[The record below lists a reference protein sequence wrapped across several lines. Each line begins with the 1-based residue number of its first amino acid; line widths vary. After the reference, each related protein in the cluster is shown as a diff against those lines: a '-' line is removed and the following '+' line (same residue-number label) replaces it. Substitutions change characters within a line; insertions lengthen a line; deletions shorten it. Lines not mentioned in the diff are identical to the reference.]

1 MKRKEQRQML
11 QLHGGR
17 AHCTIIII
25 RLELM
30 VVMGQ
35 FSFLFLR
42 LNESPDM
49 IMMFGVVVVG
59 FSSDTNLRFL

>member
-1 MKRKEQRQML
+1 ML

-25 RLELM
+25 TLELVM
-30 VVMGQ
+30 VMGQ

-42 LNESPDM
+42 PNERRDM
-49 IMMFGVVVVG
+49 IMMFGAVVVVG